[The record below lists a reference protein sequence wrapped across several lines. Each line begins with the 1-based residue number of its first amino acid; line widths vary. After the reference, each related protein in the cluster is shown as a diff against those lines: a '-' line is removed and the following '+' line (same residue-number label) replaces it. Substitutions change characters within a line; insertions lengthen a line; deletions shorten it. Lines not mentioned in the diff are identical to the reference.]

1 MGVLDKLL
9 DAVKLNDDYDED
21 DDEFFDD
28 VVELRREREV
38 FPFGGKRHVIVLT
51 TFLIATK
58 SFETRCQ
65 RGSIRSVL
73 LLLKR

>member
-1 MGVLDKLL
+1 MNMGSLSGSGSLL
-9 DAVKLNDDYDED
+9 LPSDED

-51 TFLIATK
+51 KHGAKEVVFG
-58 SFETRCQ
+58 Q
-65 RGSIRSVL
+65 YYYY
-73 LLLKR
+73 

>member
-1 MGVLDKLL
+1 MGSLSGSGSLL
-9 DAVKLNDDYDED
+9 LPSDED

-38 FPFGGKRHVIVLT
+38 FPFGGKGHVIVLT

-65 RGSIRSVL
+65 RGNIRSVL